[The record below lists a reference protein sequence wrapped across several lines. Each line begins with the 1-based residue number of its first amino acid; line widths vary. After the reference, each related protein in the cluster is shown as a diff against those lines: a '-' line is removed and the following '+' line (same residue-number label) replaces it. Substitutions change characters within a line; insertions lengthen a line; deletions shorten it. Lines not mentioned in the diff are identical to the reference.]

1 MKRVNI
7 IATVIFITKTN
18 LELPIKMSDTI
29 KKLADQDNLTMSQ
42 WVENELNKVLN
53 SMVHI
58 V

>member
-18 LELPIKMSDTI
+18 LELPRKMSDTI